1 MGETREE
8 RKGRE
13 EKKIKRGVKVD
24 FDASKAERS
33 APGRIAFIALFPLR
47 EEIAKI
53 ARLLSF
59 LLKKA
64 SEFDR
69 LGSTEMEKENRAV
82 QYIQLYK
89 ITVLFDGRWEMWK
102 KGREQPRP
110 AIQNVYFVSAVPLAN
125 WIYKRRQEETFSRGK
140 AQS

>member
-1 MGETREE
+1 MA
-8 RKGRE
+8 
-13 EKKIKRGVKVD
+13 D

-69 LGSTEMEKENRAV
+69 LGSTEMEKR
-82 QYIQLYK
+82 
-89 ITVLFDGRWEMWK
+89 T
-102 KGREQPRP
+102 EQCS
-110 AIQNVYFVSAVPLAN
+110 ISNYT
-125 WIYKRRQEETFSRGK
+125 K
-140 AQS
+140 